1 MQDQDDTA
9 GEAAEAG
16 RQPLLPAPLDRIFAT
31 VHRVFEIAVIVLFCA
46 IVVAAVL
53 QVTNRFVV
61 GRSLSWSEEFQRYG
75 HIWLIFFA
83 VPIGYR
89 RAAHIGVDFIQKA
102 LGERRAMVLDW
113 IIDLAWMALGAAI
126 VVSTWI
132 LLGVAWRQ
140 VSPGIGITMDK
151 VYLGLVIGGCYL
163 AFTAIERLLRKAIGV
178 SRP

>member
-1 MQDQDDTA
+1 MQNLDETSDGGA
-9 GEAAEAG
+9 GTRPPG
-16 RQPLLPAPLDRIFAT
+16 LPGPLELLFAW
-31 VHRVFEIAVIVLFCA
+31 VHRFFEIAVIVLFCA
-46 IVVAAVL
+46 IVVVAVL

-75 HIWLIFFA
+75 HIWLIFFT

-102 LGERRAMVLDW
+102 LGEKRAMILDW
-113 IIDLAWMALGAAI
+113 IIDIAWLGLGASI

-140 VSPGIGITMDK
+140 TSPGIGLTMDK
-151 VYLGLVIGGCYL
+151 VYFGLVIGGGYL
-163 AFTAIERLLRKAIGV
+163 MFTAAERLLRKLAAGV
-178 SRP
+178 RP